1 MQITHRDTFSA
12 VNELTGAAMTIKG
25 NHYEKGQ
32 RIPDGERKLYLI
44 IEGPTELVVEARQGK
59 LLPMHGSLL
68 ATFILHDLPLPAG
81 SSKTQASKA
90 QGSLAGRFLQLPSS
104 QLRT

>member
-44 IEGPTELVVEARQGK
+44 IEGPTELVVKRAKVSFCPCTGHCLQHLSCMTCLSQQVRANPGLKSSRVLGWQI
-59 LLPMHGSLL
+59 L
-68 ATFILHDLPLPAG
+68 ATAFKSA
-81 SSKTQASKA
+81 
-90 QGSLAGRFLQLPSS
+90 
-104 QLRT
+104 